1 MPQIIPIKDLKNT
14 SEISD
19 MCHKAAE
26 PIYVTKNGY
35 GDMVIM
41 SNKFEDLINAAKV
54 SELLHKKELEEK
66 NKNAIVIVLAV
77 LGAIAAVAG
86 IAFAVYKYL
95 TPDYL
100 EDFDPDDYSDDFDD
114 DYIEFSDREHEAE
127 D

>member
-1 MPQIIPIKDLKNT
+1 
-14 SEISD
+14 
-19 MCHKAAE
+19 
-26 PIYVTKNGY
+26 
-35 GDMVIM
+35 M

-77 LGAIAAVAG
+77 LGVIAAVAG

-114 DYIEFSDREHEAE
+114 DYIEFSDGEPEAE

>member
-1 MPQIIPIKDLKNT
+1 
-14 SEISD
+14 
-19 MCHKAAE
+19 
-26 PIYVTKNGY
+26 
-35 GDMVIM
+35 M

-100 EDFDPDDYSDDFDD
+100 EDFDPDD
-114 DYIEFSDREHEAE
+114 DYIEFSDGEPEAE

>member
-1 MPQIIPIKDLKNT
+1 
-14 SEISD
+14 
-19 MCHKAAE
+19 
-26 PIYVTKNGY
+26 
-35 GDMVIM
+35 M

-95 TPDYL
+95 TPDY
-100 EDFDPDDYSDDFDD
+100 SDDFDD
-114 DYIEFSDREHEAE
+114 DYIEFSDGEPEAE

>member
-1 MPQIIPIKDLKNT
+1 
-14 SEISD
+14 
-19 MCHKAAE
+19 
-26 PIYVTKNGY
+26 
-35 GDMVIM
+35 M

-77 LGAIAAVAG
+77 LGAVAG

-114 DYIEFSDREHEAE
+114 DYIEFSDGEPEAE